1 MLFAIFAN
9 DKDPGGLPIR
19 EATQEAHLEFVRGLG
34 DKIKLA
40 GPLMDDE
47 GRYPNGTILVIE
59 AENLDEAKSIAQND
73 PYANAN
79 LFENVTVR
87 AWNWTVGNPG
97 N

>member
-1 MLFAIFAN
+1 
-9 DKDPGGLPIR
+9 
-19 EATQEAHLEFVRGLG
+19 HLEFVRGLG

-73 PYANAN
+73 PYAQAN